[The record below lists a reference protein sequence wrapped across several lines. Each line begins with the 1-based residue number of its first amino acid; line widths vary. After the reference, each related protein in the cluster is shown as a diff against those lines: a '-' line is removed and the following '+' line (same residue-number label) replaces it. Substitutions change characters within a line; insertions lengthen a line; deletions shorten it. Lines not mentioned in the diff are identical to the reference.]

1 MASKTLSEQIIDLIR
16 EHSEKINKESFSVIE
31 LVCQK
36 GRLDGMRLKEY
47 IKARK
52 ETK

>member
-1 MASKTLSEQIIDLIR
+1 MASKLLSEQIVDLIR
-16 EHSEKINKESFSVIE
+16 EHAEKINKEAFSVIE

-47 IKARK
+47 IKAKK
-52 ETK
+52 EG